1 MESMSTV
8 LYNMTCKAENL
19 THMLQDAHYVNTMI
33 RIMRKGINMYLNYE
47 LCKNNCI
54 SFKMK

>member
-33 RIMRKGINMYLNYE
+33 RIMRKGINIHLNHE
-47 LCKNNCI
+47 LSKYNRI
-54 SFKMK
+54 PSR